1 MLLLLFFFDNSII
14 EPWFKQCQFVSCNY
28 NDMILL
34 RLRKC
39 NAFGWESGG
48 LWKVGITI
56 ELKMLN
62 CNFVYDP
69 SIVELNKVEGE
80 VVDL

>member
-1 MLLLLFFFDNSII
+1 
-14 EPWFKQCQFVSCNY
+14 
-28 NDMILL
+28 MILL

-80 VVDL
+80 VVDF